1 MRKIVVLEE
10 AAEDIEQ
17 GRKFYDLQE
26 IGVGDYFEDTILSDI
41 ESLGLFHGI
50 HSKHFGFHRLLS
62 ERFPFGIYCRET
74 PTATECFCSSGS
86 SQKSGLDSQG
96 IEKQKVNSI
105 SLILKNH
112 AY

>member
-10 AAEDIEQ
+10 ADEDIEQ

-41 ESLGLFHGI
+41 ESFGLFHGI

-62 ERFPFGIYCRET
+62 ERFPFGIYYRET
-74 PTATECFCSSGS
+74 PAANEVLAILDLRRDPAWNRKNLKGRLRSG
-86 SQKSGLDSQG
+86 
-96 IEKQKVNSI
+96 
-105 SLILKNH
+105 
-112 AY
+112 Y